1 MATNKK
7 YDYPDS
13 ELYAYVR
20 GELDKRNINEKTV
33 GEAAYELQHEYLP
46 HLTVSDFGNELNN
59 ILAKREVL
67 NILAMGFTIDNF
79 AQKKQLP
86 SPLQDIMEND
96 AGVWQLDE
104 MFAVSIA
111 QLYGMLSVTNFGYA
125 DKAKVGWA
133 SSLDNSPDHITV
145 FADDL
150 FLALVSA
157 VIGRCGH
164 GSKLNLDDEDI
175 AVNDTADNESD
186 SIPTEEE
193 FLNKVYGVDWN
204 KLGDELEEA
213 FTHDYY
219 IAVSLTKHNVL
230 RIDFADNSFVHEY
243 SRGVSLHQLY
253 KFISDCLSDNFG
265 EVWQFNI
272 DHNALESWLSAYI
285 AAYMRNTNMYIDPE
299 DAENNKLLE
308 NLQDNPSAFAAGVA
322 EFLINVLGDG
332 KESQH
337 E

>member
-7 YDYPDS
+7 YYYPDS

-164 GSKLNLDDEDI
+164 GSKLNLDDTTEDEM
-175 AVNDTADNESD
+175 VNESD

-219 IAVSLTKHNVL
+219 IAVSLTKDNVL

-243 SRGVSLHQLY
+243 SRGVSLHRLY
-253 KFISDCLSDNFG
+253 KFISDYLNDNFG

-272 DHNALESWLSAYI
+272 EHNALESWLSAYI
-285 AAYMRNTNMYIDPE
+285 AAYMRNTYMYIDPE
-299 DAENNKLLE
+299 DVENNKLLE
-308 NLQDNPSAFAAGVA
+308 NLRDNPSAFAAGIA
-322 EFLINVLGDG
+322 QFLINVLDDG
-332 KESQH
+332 KEGQH

>member
-1 MATNKK
+1 MGKASVLIVLS
-7 YDYPDS
+7 DS
-13 ELYAYVR
+13 IIQGSLSLFQFKFQNLHKIFYA
-20 GELDKRNINEKTV
+20 L
-33 GEAAYELQHEYLP
+33 

-164 GSKLNLDDEDI
+164 GSKLNLDDTAEDEM
-175 AVNDTADNESD
+175 VNELD

-193 FLNKVYGVDWN
+193 FLNEVYGVDWN

-219 IAVSLTKHNVL
+219 IAVSLTKDNVL
-230 RIDFADNSFVHEY
+230 RIDFADNSFTHEY
-243 SRGVSLHQLY
+243 SRGVSLHRLY
-253 KFISDCLSDNFG
+253 KFISDYLSDNFG

-272 DHNALESWLSAYI
+272 NHNALESWLSAYI

-332 KESQH
+332 KEGRH

>member
-164 GSKLNLDDEDI
+164 GSKLNLDDTAEDEM
-175 AVNDTADNESD
+175 VNELD

-193 FLNKVYGVDWN
+193 FLNEVYGVDWN

-219 IAVSLTKHNVL
+219 IAVSLTKDNVL
-230 RIDFADNSFVHEY
+230 RIDFADNSFTHEY
-243 SRGVSLHQLY
+243 SRGVSLHRLY
-253 KFISDCLSDNFG
+253 KFISDYLSDNFG

-272 DHNALESWLSAYI
+272 NHNALESWLSTYI
-285 AAYMRNTNMYIDPE
+285 VAYMRNTNMYIDPE

-308 NLQDNPSAFAAGVA
+308 KLRDNPSAFAAGLA
-322 EFLINVLGDG
+322 QFLINALGDR
-332 KESQH
+332 KENRH

>member
-164 GSKLNLDDEDI
+164 GSKLNLDDTAEDEM
-175 AVNDTADNESD
+175 VNELD

-193 FLNKVYGVDWN
+193 FLNEVYGVDWN

-219 IAVSLTKHNVL
+219 IAVSLTKDNVL
-230 RIDFADNSFVHEY
+230 RIDFADNSFTHEY
-243 SRGVSLHQLY
+243 SRGVSLHRLY
-253 KFISDCLSDNFG
+253 KFISDYLSDNFG
-265 EVWQFNI
+265 EIWQFNI
-272 DHNALESWLSAYI
+272 NHNVLESWLSTYI

-308 NLQDNPSAFAAGVA
+308 NLRDNPSAFATGLAQ
-322 EFLINVLGDG
+322 FLINALGDR
-332 KESQH
+332 KENRH
-337 E
+337 G

>member
-7 YDYPDS
+7 YSYPDL
-13 ELYAYVR
+13 ELYTYVR
-20 GELDKRNINEKTV
+20 NELDKRNINEKTV

-46 HLTVSDFGNELNN
+46 HLTASDFGKELNN

-86 SPLQDIMEND
+86 PPLQDIMEND

-164 GSKLNLDDEDI
+164 GSKLNLDDK
-175 AVNDTADNESD
+175 DTISTKEIEPLNGHPGLPQEKG
-186 SIPTEEE
+186 E
-193 FLNKVYGVDWN
+193 F
-204 KLGDELEEA
+204 
-213 FTHDYY
+213 
-219 IAVSLTKHNVL
+219 
-230 RIDFADNSFVHEY
+230 
-243 SRGVSLHQLY
+243 
-253 KFISDCLSDNFG
+253 
-265 EVWQFNI
+265 
-272 DHNALESWLSAYI
+272 
-285 AAYMRNTNMYIDPE
+285 
-299 DAENNKLLE
+299 
-308 NLQDNPSAFAAGVA
+308 
-322 EFLINVLGDG
+322 
-332 KESQH
+332 
-337 E
+337 

>member
-164 GSKLNLDDEDI
+164 GSKLNLDDTAEDEM
-175 AVNDTADNESD
+175 VNELD

-193 FLNKVYGVDWN
+193 FLNEVYGVDWN

-213 FTHDYY
+213 FT
-219 IAVSLTKHNVL
+219 
-230 RIDFADNSFVHEY
+230 
-243 SRGVSLHQLY
+243 
-253 KFISDCLSDNFG
+253 
-265 EVWQFNI
+265 
-272 DHNALESWLSAYI
+272 
-285 AAYMRNTNMYIDPE
+285 
-299 DAENNKLLE
+299 EN
-308 NLQDNPSAFAAGVA
+308 
-322 EFLINVLGDG
+322 
-332 KESQH
+332 
-337 E
+337 

>member
-164 GSKLNLDDEDI
+164 GSKLNLDDTAEDEM
-175 AVNDTADNESD
+175 VNEPD

-193 FLNKVYGVDWN
+193 FLNEVYGVDWN

-219 IAVSLTKHNVL
+219 IAVSLTKDNVL
-230 RIDFADNSFVHEY
+230 RIDFADNSFTHEY
-243 SRGVSLHQLY
+243 SRGVSLHRLY
-253 KFISDCLSDNFG
+253 KFISDYLSDN
-265 EVWQFNI
+265 WQFNI
-272 DHNALESWLSAYI
+272 NHNALESWLSTYI

-308 NLQDNPSAFAAGVA
+308 NLRDNPSAFAACLA
-322 EFLINVLGDG
+322 QFLINALGDR
-332 KESQH
+332 KENRH

>member
-164 GSKLNLDDEDI
+164 GSKLNLDDTAQDEM
-175 AVNDTADNESD
+175 VNELD

-193 FLNKVYGVDWN
+193 FLNEVYGVDWN

-219 IAVSLTKHNVL
+219 IAVSLTKDNVL
-230 RIDFADNSFVHEY
+230 RIDFADNSFTHEY
-243 SRGVSLHQLY
+243 SRGVSLHRLY
-253 KFISDCLSDNFG
+253 KFISDYLSDNFG

-272 DHNALESWLSAYI
+272 NHNALESWLSTYI
-285 AAYMRNTNMYIDPE
+285 VAYMRNTNMYIDPE

-308 NLQDNPSAFAAGVA
+308 NLRDNPSAFAAGLA
-322 EFLINVLGDG
+322 QFLINALGDR
-332 KESQH
+332 KENRH

>member
-33 GEAAYELQHEYLP
+33 GEAAYELQHEYLH

-164 GSKLNLDDEDI
+164 GSKLNLDDTAEDEM
-175 AVNDTADNESD
+175 VNELD

-193 FLNKVYGVDWN
+193 FLNEVYGVDWN

-219 IAVSLTKHNVL
+219 IAVSLTKDNVL
-230 RIDFADNSFVHEY
+230 RIDFADNSFTHEY
-243 SRGVSLHQLY
+243 SRGVSLHRLY
-253 KFISDCLSDNFG
+253 KFISDYLSDNFG

-272 DHNALESWLSAYI
+272 NHNALESWLSTYI

-308 NLQDNPSAFAAGVA
+308 NLRDNPSAFAAGLA
-322 EFLINVLGDG
+322 QFLINALGDR
-332 KESQH
+332 KENRH

>member
-1 MATNKK
+1 MIIQIQSFT
-7 YDYPDS
+7 P
-13 ELYAYVR
+13 YVR

-164 GSKLNLDDEDI
+164 GSKLNLDDTAEDEM
-175 AVNDTADNESD
+175 VNELD

-193 FLNKVYGVDWN
+193 FLNEVYGVDWN

-219 IAVSLTKHNVL
+219 IAVSLTKDNVL
-230 RIDFADNSFVHEY
+230 RIDFADNSFTHEY
-243 SRGVSLHQLY
+243 SRGVSLHRLY
-253 KFISDCLSDNFG
+253 KFISDYLSDNFG

-272 DHNALESWLSAYI
+272 NHNALESWLSTYI

-308 NLQDNPSAFAAGVA
+308 NLRDNPSAFAAGLA
-322 EFLINVLGDG
+322 QFLINALGDR
-332 KESQH
+332 KENRH

>member
-164 GSKLNLDDEDI
+164 GSKLNLDDTAEDEM
-175 AVNDTADNESD
+175 VNELD

-193 FLNKVYGVDWN
+193 FLNEVYGVDWN

-219 IAVSLTKHNVL
+219 IAVSLTKDNVL
-230 RIDFADNSFVHEY
+230 RIDFADNSFTHEY
-243 SRGVSLHQLY
+243 SRGVSLHRLY
-253 KFISDCLSDNFG
+253 KFISDYLSDNFG

-272 DHNALESWLSAYI
+272 NHNALESWLSTYI

-299 DAENNKLLE
+299 DAENTKLLE
-308 NLQDNPSAFAAGVA
+308 NLRDNPSAFAAGLA
-322 EFLINVLGDG
+322 QFLINALGDR
-332 KESQH
+332 KENRH

>member
-164 GSKLNLDDEDI
+164 GSKLHLDDTAEDEM
-175 AVNDTADNESD
+175 VNELD

-193 FLNKVYGVDWN
+193 FLNEVYGVDWN

-219 IAVSLTKHNVL
+219 IAVSLTKDNVL
-230 RIDFADNSFVHEY
+230 RIDFADNSFTHEY
-243 SRGVSLHQLY
+243 SRGVSLHRLY
-253 KFISDCLSDNFG
+253 KFISDYLSDNFG

-272 DHNALESWLSAYI
+272 NHNALESWLSTYI
-285 AAYMRNTNMYIDPE
+285 VAYMRNTNMYIDPE

-308 NLQDNPSAFAAGVA
+308 NLRDNPSAFAAGLA
-322 EFLINVLGDG
+322 QFLINALGDR
-332 KESQH
+332 KENRH

>member
-164 GSKLNLDDEDI
+164 GSKLNLDDTAEDEM
-175 AVNDTADNESD
+175 VNELD

-193 FLNKVYGVDWN
+193 FLNEVYGVDWS

-219 IAVSLTKHNVL
+219 IAVSLTKDNVL
-230 RIDFADNSFVHEY
+230 RIDFADNSFTHEY
-243 SRGVSLHQLY
+243 SRGVSLHRLY
-253 KFISDCLSDNFG
+253 KFISDYLSDNFG

-272 DHNALESWLSAYI
+272 NHNALESWLSTYI

-308 NLQDNPSAFAAGVA
+308 NLRDNPSAFAAGLA
-322 EFLINVLGDG
+322 QFLINALGDR
-332 KESQH
+332 KENRH